1 MELWQLLLDALV
13 LVTAALILG
22 AVMEAFRQSPVVGFM
37 FAGVLVGPGAL
48 GLVRGESDVRSI
60 AELGVALLLFSIG
73 LEFNVG
79 RLRGLGLPMLALGAG
94 QVAATLTVITA
105 AALGLGLSLE
115 TGVAF
120 GAIGALSSTAV
131 VLRVL
136 SEHAALDSVH
146 GRAAVGVL
154 LVQDMAVVP
163 LVLLVTALLPG
174 SDPGAGIGPQQ
185 VLGRIGIG
193 LLALV
198 GLIGFTRVV
207 LPRLLANAALSRSRE
222 LHILFAVATAIGSAY
237 VSHSIGLS
245 ASLGAFVAGAILGDS
260 EVALQ
265 VRADVAPLRTL
276 FTTLFFGSV
285 GMLAQPR
292 WIADHGG
299 LVALAVVA
307 LTLGKVLVVWPLGR
321 LAGLRHGHAVAAGL
335 CLAQVGEFSFVLAE
349 VAVGRT
355 GATGLLDR
363 DQFALV
369 ISATIATLVI
379 TPYLVAAAPAAADAV
394 ERWSGRSPS
403 SDGQKRPPT
412 SGHVVIVGFGPAGRA
427 AAAAVP
433 SGRSAVIIDLNTQ
446 SVADAR
452 ADGHHACFGDA
463 TTADVLEEA
472 HVEAARAVV
481 VALPDHRAAEQ
492 VIRRVRVLAPEID
505 IIARARYHIHAQ
517 ALADAG
523 ATVVIDEEAEVGR
536 RLGATVSDLGA
547 AH

>member
-1 MELWQLLLDALV
+1 MAFWQLLIDAFV
-13 LVTAALILG
+13 LVAAALLLG
-22 AVMEAFRQSPVVGFM
+22 AVMEAVRHSPVVGFI

-48 GLVRGESDVRSI
+48 GLVRGESEVRTI

-73 LEFNVG
+73 LEFNLR
-79 RLRGLGLPMLALGAG
+79 RLRGLGLPILLLGAG
-94 QVAATLTVITA
+94 QVMVTLAVMA
-105 AALGLGLSLE
+105 AAAMGLGLSLP

-136 SEHAALDSVH
+136 SERAALDSVH

-154 LVQDMAVVP
+154 LVQDVAVVP

-174 SDPGAGIGPQQ
+174 AEAGAGIGPSE
-185 VLGRIGIG
+185 VMARLGIG
-193 LLALV
+193 LLALASLV
-198 GLIGFTRVV
+198 GFTRLL
-207 LPRLLANAALSRSRE
+207 LPRLLRNAALSRSRE
-222 LHILFAVATAIGSAY
+222 LHILFAVAVAIGAAWL
-237 VSHSIGLS
+237 SHTLGLS
-245 ASLGAFVAGAILGDS
+245 PSLGAFVAGVILGDS
-260 EVALQ
+260 PVALQ

-292 WIADHGG
+292 WIAEHASW
-299 LVALAVVA
+299 VAAAVVA
-307 LTLGKVLVVWPLGR
+307 LVLGKTLVVFVLAR
-321 LAGLRHGHAVAAGL
+321 LAGLGPGRAVATGL

-349 VAVGRT
+349 VAQGRG
-355 GATGLLDR
+355 GAGLLDG

-369 ISATIATLVI
+369 VSATIATLVI
-379 TPYLVAAAPAAADAV
+379 TPYLVAAAPVFSEALDRWRGWAAGAED
-394 ERWSGRSPS
+394 R
-403 SDGQKRPPT
+403 KREPT

-433 SGRSAVIIDLNTQ
+433 SGRRAVIIDLNTT
-446 SVADAR
+446 SVTTAR

-481 VALPDHRAAEQ
+481 VALPDHRAAQQ
-492 VIRRVRVLAPEID
+492 VIRRVRVLGPTVD
-505 IIARARYHIHAQ
+505 IIARARYHIHAPLLT
-517 ALADAG
+517 AAG
-523 ATVVIDEEAEVGR
+523 ATLVIDEEAEVGR
-536 RLGATVSDLGA
+536 RLGEAVSELGA
-547 AH
+547 AP

>member
-1 MELWQLLLDALV
+1 MAFWQLLIDAFV
-13 LVTAALILG
+13 LVAAALLLG
-22 AVMEAFRQSPVVGFM
+22 AVMEAVRHSPVVGFI

-48 GLVRGESDVRSI
+48 GLVRGESEVRTI

-73 LEFNVG
+73 LEFNLR
-79 RLRGLGLPMLALGAG
+79 RLRGLGLQALLLGAG
-94 QVAATLTVITA
+94 QVMATLAVIAAT
-105 AALGLGLSLE
+105 ALGLGLSLP

-136 SEHAALDSVH
+136 SERAALDSVH

-154 LVQDMAVVP
+154 LVQDVAVVP

-174 SDPGAGIGPQQ
+174 AEAGAGVGPAE
-185 VLGRIGIG
+185 VMGRLGIG
-193 LLALV
+193 LVALASLV
-198 GLIGFTRVV
+198 GFTRAL
-207 LPRLLANAALSRSRE
+207 LPRLLRNASLSRSRD
-222 LHILFAVATAIGSAY
+222 LHILFAVGVAIGAAWL
-237 VSHSIGLS
+237 SHTLGLS
-245 ASLGAFVAGAILGDS
+245 PSLGAFVAGVILGDS
-260 EVALQ
+260 PVALQ

-292 WIADHGG
+292 WIAEHAGW
-299 LVALAVVA
+299 VAAAVVA
-307 LTLGKVLVVWPLGR
+307 LVLGKTLVVWTLGR
-321 LAGLRHGHAVAAGL
+321 LAGLGPGRALATGL

-349 VAVGRT
+349 VARGR
-355 GATGLLDR
+355 GAAAGLLDA

-369 ISATIATLVI
+369 VSATIATLVV
-379 TPYLVAAAPAAADAV
+379 TPYLVAAAPVVSETLD
-394 ERWSGRSPS
+394 RWRGRTRGGEDP
-403 SDGQKRPPT
+403 KPEPT

-433 SGRSAVIIDLNTQ
+433 SGRRAVIIDLNAT
-446 SVADAR
+446 SVTIAR

-481 VALPDHRAAEQ
+481 VALPDHRAAQQ
-492 VIRRVRVLAPEID
+492 VIRRVRVLAPTID
-505 IIARARYHIHAQ
+505 IIARARYHIHAPLLS
-517 ALADAG
+517 AAG
-523 ATVVIDEEAEVGR
+523 ATLVIDEEAEVGR
-536 RLGATVSDLGA
+536 RLGEAVSELGVVS
-547 AH
+547 